1 MRLRIRGCGVSTLA
15 VVCLLLLACVWSG
28 SAAQERSLPANPQ
41 VGERFRDCAACPEMI
56 VVPAGSFLMGSPPD
70 EEGRYGDEGPQHAV
84 TIAQPFAAGV
94 YEVTFAE
101 FDACLADAD
110 SGCVRWPSA
119 SGWGRGRRPVVDVN
133 WADARSYA
141 EWLSERTGERY
152 RLLSEAEWEYA
163 ARAGTTT
170 PFHTGATISTDDANY
185 RRRDGTARGRTLPVG
200 SFDANAFGL
209 HDMHG
214 NVWEWVQDCWHNG
227 YAGAPKDGSAWELPV
242 GADRE
247 CSVRVLRGGTW
258 DEGPWLLRSA
268 YRGRA
273 QAEIRASQA
282 GFRVA
287 RTLAR

>member
-1 MRLRIRGCGVSTLA
+1 MKTPNPSGRGMSTLA
-15 VVCLLLLACVWSG
+15 VVCLLLLACVWRC
-28 SAAQERSLPANPQ
+28 SAAQERSLPANPR
-41 VGERFRDCAACPEMI
+41 VGERFRDCAVCPEMI

-84 TIAQPFAAGV
+84 TIAQPFAVGV

-110 SGCVRWPSA
+110 SRCVHWPVS
-119 SGWGRGRRPVVDVN
+119 SWERGRRAVVNVN

-170 PFHTGATISTDDANY
+170 PFHTGATISREDANY
-185 RRRDGTARGRTLPVG
+185 RRRDGTSRGEALVG
-200 SFDANAFGL
+200 LYDANAFGL

-214 NVWEWVQDCWHNG
+214 NVWEWVQDCWHDG
-227 YAGAPKDGSAWELPV
+227 YAGAPTDGSAWELV
-242 GADRE
+242 GADGE

-273 QAEIRASQA
+273 QAEIRARQA

-287 RTLAR
+287 RTLVR

>member
-1 MRLRIRGCGVSTLA
+1 MKLRVRGRGVSTLA
-15 VVCLLLLACVWSG
+15 VVCLLLLACVWSC
-28 SAAQERSLPANPQ
+28 SAAQERSLSAGPQ
-41 VGERFRDCAACPEMI
+41 VGERFRDCAVCPEMI

-70 EEGRYGDEGPQHAV
+70 EEGRYGDGGPQHAV